1 MGKSVLISK
10 IFVDTGFVLAKINRN
25 DQYHQ
30 EALKLLDR
38 FEDTPW
44 VTTEAVLL
52 EIGNAMAK
60 EYKLQAVEFIEDCLT
75 LNRVEVVKITPY
87 LFNQALKVYKDYQ
100 DKEWGL
106 IDCVSF
112 VVMAEKGITQ
122 VLAFDKHFAQAGF
135 QRLRAN

>member
-1 MGKSVLISK
+1 MINK

-30 EALKLLDR
+30 EALKLLDK

-60 EYKLQAVEFIEDCLT
+60 DYKLQAVEFIEDCLT
-75 LNRVEVVKITPY
+75 LDRVEVVKITPY